1 MQTIK
6 SKSQL
11 PDWFKNKI
19 YSKNLTSIDW
29 YREIFDRKL
38 NLGMIEMRESLGH
51 TSDKN
56 NTSLMS
62 LFLRDSNKKS
72 PLYKISQHGK
82 PIQPLS
88 VFEASYLS
96 IAAESDDLENFKQ
109 RLQNLLKMWK
119 VEINR
124 IDESP
129 VFSYQY
135 EVELEDFIKDISSKE
150 FLFLDVLGISE
161 IGNPFFSYDRPLNG
175 TPVTIDTQFDD
186 KTIIESVKEWL
197 QLERVKMK
205 EKAKRPFNQN
215 DFDDWTYYK
224 IREVCDLDNWSK
236 ISGIKILDKVI
247 ADTLWPYSDGDI
259 SPIDILRTTSR
270 KKVQEIFNHQTAV
283 RFYGQLVMQEGENF
297 LDK

>member
-11 PDWFKNKI
+11 PDWFKNKT

-38 NLGMIEMRESLGH
+38 ILDMVEMRESLGL

-72 PLYKISQHGK
+72 PLYNISQHGK

-124 IDESP
+124 IDESTA
-129 VFSYQY
+129 FSYQY

-161 IGNPFFSYDRPLNG
+161 IGNPFLSYDRTLNG

-283 RFYGQLVMQEGENF
+283 RFYGQLVIQEGENF

>member
-1 MQTIK
+1 M
-6 SKSQL
+6 
-11 PDWFKNKI
+11 PDWFKNKT

-38 NLGMIEMRESLGH
+38 ILDMVEMRESLGL

-72 PLYKISQHGK
+72 PLYNISQHGK

-119 VEINR
+119 VEINL

-161 IGNPFFSYDRPLNG
+161 IGNPFLSYDRPLNG

-283 RFYGQLVMQEGENF
+283 RFYGQLVIQEGENF

>member
-1 MQTIK
+1 
-6 SKSQL
+6 L

-38 NLGMIEMRESLGH
+38 ILGMIEMRESLGH

-72 PLYKISQHGK
+72 PLYNISQHGK

-119 VEINR
+119 VEINL

-175 TPVTIDTQFDD
+175 TPVTIDTHFDD

-283 RFYGQLVMQEGENF
+283 RFYGQLVIQEGENF

>member
-38 NLGMIEMRESLGH
+38 ILGMIEMRESLGH

-72 PLYKISQHGK
+72 PLYNISQHGK

-119 VEINR
+119 VEINL

-175 TPVTIDTQFDD
+175 TPVTIDTHFDD

-283 RFYGQLVMQEGENF
+283 RFYGQLVIQEGENF